1 MSETT
6 AVEAETVEETEV
18 PETDATS
25 VEEQVET
32 VDWEDK
38 FKGQQKVNRDLEKK
52 LKTLS
57 DAQKATQEEA
67 ELKNKSAEEQAV
79 ELARREAREEATKA
93 ANGRLVRAE
102 LKAAAKGRLADVS
115 DALLNISIDDFE
127 VSDDG
132 EVDAAAL
139 DAAIDDLLTRKP
151 HLAPAKQAR
160 FDGSADQGAKAGT
173 TPSQL
178 TEADLARMSAAGDDE
193 GIVKAKAEGRLNNI
207 LGIK

>member
-1 MSETT
+1 MSDTT
-6 AVEAETVEETEV
+6 AVEAETVTDTEV
-18 PETDATS
+18 SETDATS
-25 VEEQVET
+25 EQEQVET

-52 LKTLS
+52 LKAVS
-57 DAQKATQEEA
+57 EAQTRAQEEA
-67 ELKNKSAEEQAV
+67 ELKNKSAEDQAV

-93 ANGRLVRAE
+93 ANERIVRAE

-115 DALLNISIDDFE
+115 DALLNIPINEFE

-139 DAAIDDLLTRKP
+139 DAAIDDLLARKP

-160 FDGSADQGAKAGT
+160 FDGTADQGAKAGT
-173 TPSQL
+173 GPSQL
-178 TEADLARMSAAGDDE
+178 TEADLDRMSAAGDDE
-193 GIVKAKAEGRLNNI
+193 GIVKARAEGRLNNL